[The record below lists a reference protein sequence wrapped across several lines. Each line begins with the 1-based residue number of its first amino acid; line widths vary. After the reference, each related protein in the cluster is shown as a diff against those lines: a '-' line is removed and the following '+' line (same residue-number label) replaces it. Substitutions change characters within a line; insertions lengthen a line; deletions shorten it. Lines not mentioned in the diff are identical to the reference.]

1 MYKPCC
7 NLCSALLVRVKKIFL
22 NLEFTFLSKFKCRMV
37 SRNSV
42 SSPQMSLPR
51 YVQGSHIFC
60 TSHSGGKKQLTQVG
74 LFEKGSVKGLFT
86 EMQVGSVKATQ
97 GPSLSK

>member
-1 MYKPCC
+1 
-7 NLCSALLVRVKKIFL
+7 
-22 NLEFTFLSKFKCRMV
+22 MV

-51 YVQGSHIFC
+51 YVQGPHIFC
-60 TSHSGGKKQLTQVG
+60 TSHSGGKKQHTQVG

-97 GPSLSK
+97 GPSLSEGRCEGQWKGAFIGLG